1 MLDIGQTLKTLT
13 WMNIVMDNLLI
24 DLKTTS
30 TSDIVD
36 EIIDNYFTAL
46 FVGKI
51 EGEESIDKTE
61 ISILTIIKELE
72 DDAKF
77 IKLIMSLVRKDD
89 QYAKDYYWLKAR
101 KLCAELVQQAKE
113 DYYYE

>member
-1 MLDIGQTLKTLT
+1 
-13 WMNIVMDNLLI
+13 MDNLLI

-36 EIIDNYFTAL
+36 EIMDSYFTAL
-46 FVGKI
+46 FIGKI

-61 ISILTIIKELE
+61 ISILTVIKELE

-77 IKLIMSLVRKDD
+77 IKLIMSLVRKGDE
-89 QYAKDYYWLKAR
+89 YAKEYYWRKAR
-101 KLCAELVQQAKE
+101 GLCTDLVQQAKE